1 MALKGKPI
9 AIGTSDTTIYTC
21 PASTEASVH
30 GLVFANNTGS
40 SATITLKVY
49 INSLGTTTTVA
60 TGITV
65 AANSTYTW
73 PKPIDVNASDYIQ
86 AAASTGSAI
95 VCLYSV
101 YEGSAPAVA
110 VGFTPRG
117 TWSSVATYA
126 INDVVEYNGSSYLA
140 MLAGTN
146 QQPDTATTYWMVLA
160 SKGATGTGDVTG
172 PVASVDSELALYSS
186 TTGKVIKRATLTG
199 LVKAASGVA
208 SAATAGTDYLAPPSG
223 TSILKANS
231 GGALANATAGT
242 DYVAP
247 GGALGTP
254 SSGTLTNCT
263 FPTLNQNT
271 TGTATNVTGTVAVAN
286 GGTGTATAFTAG
298 SVVFAGA
305 SGTYSQDNANL
316 FWDDTNN
323 RLGIGTN
330 SPSFKLNV
338 VSATDTTFA
347 VFAGTARAVRIA
359 TTATT
364 ASIEGVDQTGVA
376 SYQPLQFGGS
386 TLNFSISGSTKA
398 TLDSNSNF
406 LVGGTAVRAT
416 TAGAAH
422 LDLFNGTAPAGT
434 LTNGISLY
442 SSSGD
447 FNFMDA
453 SGNGYKVGFRNIP
466 QVSKTGAYTPTD
478 TSDVGKHI
486 SITTG
491 GVTINASVYSA
502 GDVVTIFNNSG
513 SSQNITQGT
522 SVTLRLAG
530 TATTGTR
537 ALAQYGVATLLCIT
551 GGATPTFVVS
561 GTGVT

>member
-1 MALKGKPI
+1 
-9 AIGTSDTTIYTC
+9 
-21 PASTEASVH
+21 VH

-40 SATITLKVY
+40 SATITLKIY

-199 LVKAASGVA
+199 LVKATSGVA

-223 TSILKANS
+223 TAILKAASGGALANAVAGTDYLAPPSGTAILKAAS

-263 FPTLNQNT
+263 SIPVNQA
-271 TGTATNVTGTVAVAN
+271 TGTLPVAN
-286 GGTGTATAFTAG
+286 GGTGITSFGTGVATWLGTPSSANLASAITDETGSRALVFGTSPKITTPKITGYTETAPTAANSGTATTIGITAGTVLRYTMTGNCTFTMPTATAGQSFIVILTQDGTGGRTAVFTSVKWPAG
-298 SVVFAGA
+298 SAP
-305 SGTYSQDNANL
+305 TI
-316 FWDDTNN
+316 T
-323 RLGIGTN
+323 
-330 SPSFKLNV
+330 
-338 VSATDTTFA
+338 
-347 VFAGTARAVRIA
+347 

-364 ASIEGVDQTGVA
+364 GRDILTFVSDGTNW
-376 SYQPLQFGGS
+376 Y
-386 TLNFSISGSTKA
+386 
-398 TLDSNSNF
+398 
-406 LVGGTAVRAT
+406 GTA
-416 TAGAAH
+416 
-422 LDLFNGTAPAGT
+422 
-434 LTNGISLY
+434 
-442 SSSGD
+442 
-447 FNFMDA
+447 
-453 SGNGYKVGFRNIP
+453 
-466 QVSKTGAYTPTD
+466 
-478 TSDVGKHI
+478 
-486 SITTG
+486 
-491 GVTINASVYSA
+491 
-502 GDVVTIFNNSG
+502 
-513 SSQNITQGT
+513 
-522 SVTLRLAG
+522 
-530 TATTGTR
+530 
-537 ALAQYGVATLLCIT
+537 AQAF
-551 GGATPTFVVS
+551 A
-561 GTGVT
+561 